1 MISNAELREGS
12 RHPIHARTEVRLG
25 NGIIVEGEAKD
36 ISSRGFMF
44 HSENRLPVGKSVR
57 VILIPEQ
64 DEPAPYRI
72 NADGFVARLH
82 DEGVAVSFTDI
93 DPVGWQYL
101 CDEVLHV
108 TAQ

>member
-1 MISNAELREGS
+1 MMTNAELREVS

-25 NGIIVEGEAKD
+25 NGVIVEGEAKD
-36 ISSRGFMF
+36 ISSHGFMF
-44 HSENRLPVGKSVR
+44 HSESRLPVGKNVR
-57 VILIPEQ
+57 VILIPDSE
-64 DEPAPYRI
+64 ATATCRI

-108 TAQ
+108 AAS